1 MKLGLMTKDE
11 CIDFFEFNITGDNEN
26 YNKCD
31 PESIYLNSSV
41 FNIFASCFEQ
51 SNYLFEF
58 VGSTKYN
65 SRKLIPL
72 RNELIENLSKLSS
85 TDTLEAFKRYVTSI
99 FLGRDL
105 LVDLGKVDPDWEKR
119 WRYYLRRLIVINRDL
134 IGIVDRCAEE
144 ERILWVIGY

>member
-1 MKLGLMTKDE
+1 
-11 CIDFFEFNITGDNEN
+11 
-26 YNKCD
+26 
-31 PESIYLNSSV
+31 V

-72 RNELIENLSKLSS
+72 RNELAENLNKL
-85 TDTLEAFKRYVTSI
+85 TDTNTLESFKRYVTNI

-105 LVDLGKVDPDWEKR
+105 LIDLSKADPDWESR
-119 WRYYLRRLIVINRDL
+119 WKYYLRRLILINRDL
-134 IGIVDRCAEE
+134 IGVVDRCAEE
-144 ERILWVIGY
+144 DRILWVIGY